1 MSKRLRV
8 LFALL
13 YAAPALAQTSTT
25 TTANG
30 VVNVTVPMQ
39 VVAPAGCTVGFSS
52 AGTVPVITISGCPS
66 PTQPPAPP
74 TPTPVPAPAPTP
86 LPTPTPT
93 PTPDPTPIPTPDPTP
108 DPTPTPAPRT
118 SLAAFPGA
126 QGGGASSLGGRGG
139 VVIEVT
145 NTNDS
150 GTGSLRACVMA
161 SGPRTCVFRVAGL
174 FPVTSGD
181 LRFASP
187 FLTVAGQTAPGEVI
201 LGGPNTGGALFGIS
215 THDVILRYVTMSPD
229 NASTASGPDS
239 GTTSI
244 WIVNCSSITQSLP
257 PAPPTTSGCYN
268 IMVDHV
274 TTRWSGNKSWIT
286 TSNFTP
292 TSGQAGVG
300 PNHSITTQWSLDYE
314 PHEGHPVGFG
324 TATDESCVSTVSTG
338 HCLSEYETD
347 IDFHHDMLVN
357 VDHRIPEIGNKSTR
371 WVNNIVYNWGTY
383 AMQELGAMTLDIIN
397 NKYIKGNLNANA
409 QAHPTHWTSNGPEI
423 SGNPSGY
430 MSGNIFGPSGDN
442 TVNADQWGE
451 LAVTIS
457 GESAQSEDGGPV
469 PTSWR
474 RNSAMPASNNF
485 PIVPDPAT
493 QLDSIL
499 LPTIGNSQ
507 HLDCNGNWVSHRDAA
522 DQRIIAQYQSGG
534 SGGYW
539 PNGVTFTGQPTI
551 PHPTAAWQDAPI
563 VNGTPCVES
572 LHDGIPDQWKKN
584 NGLSITDTNLYKK
597 LDPKTG
603 YTYLEEYLAGN
614 ATAVTPTPTP
624 APTPAPPTP
633 PPTPSAS
640 GTTVTPF
647 NGATIVDANS
657 NSWTLGAAVS
667 VASDPDCSPNSCG
680 GVIQQNSSPLAG
692 SAATLLLYFNGV
704 VYTHNQAGNWWSW
717 SGTNFVKVAGD
728 PRPTPAQ

>member
-1 MSKRLRV
+1 MIRV
-8 LFALL
+8 SENQRFRCVFLNAIPGLVL
-13 YAAPALAQTSTT
+13 S
-25 TTANG
+25 
-30 VVNVTVPMQ
+30 
-39 VVAPAGCTVGFSS
+39 FSFW
-52 AGTVPVITISGCPS
+52 ISGCAGSASATKPTSVPPNGGAAVTSVSITPS
-66 PTQPPAPP
+66 SSSTTAGGTLQFSA
-74 TPTPVPAPAPTP
+74 TVSGTATEETVTWTAAFGKISSSGLYTAPAKAGTDTVTATSNAQSNKSASAAVTVTAPA
-86 LPTPTPT
+86 
-93 PTPDPTPIPTPDPTP
+93 
-108 DPTPTPAPRT
+108 PTPTPAPPSSNPSSNVT
-118 SLAAFPGA
+118 CSGSNCPSFPGA
-126 QGGGASSLGGRGG
+126 QGGGAGSVGGRGG

-201 LGGPNTGGALFGIS
+201 LGGPNTDGALFGIS

-229 NASTASGPDS
+229 NYNQPSGPDA

-244 WIVNCSSITQSLP
+244 WIVNCGNIRQSLP

-286 TSNFTP
+286 TSNYTP
-292 TSGQAGVG
+292 GSTTPGVG

-324 TATDESCVSTVSTG
+324 TATDESCVSTVTQG
-338 HCLSEYETD
+338 ACLSEYETD
-347 IDFHHDMLVN
+347 IDFHHNLLVN

-430 MSGNIFGPSGDN
+430 MSGNIFGDAGDN

-469 PTSWR
+469 PSSWQ

-493 QLDSIL
+493 QLDSIM

-522 DQRIIAQYQSGG
+522 DQRIIAQYQTGG
-534 SGGYW
+534 PGGYW
-539 PNGVTFTGQPTI
+539 PNGVTFIGIPTI
-551 PHPTAAWQDAPI
+551 PRPTANWQDSPV
-563 VNGTPCVES
+563 VNGTACVES
-572 LHDGIPDQWKKN
+572 MHDGIPDTWKQAK
-584 NGLSITDTNLYKK
+584 GLSLIDPNLYNTVA
-597 LDPKTG
+597 PNG
-603 YTYLEEYLAGN
+603 YTWLENYL
-614 ATAVTPTPTP
+614 
-624 APTPAPPTP
+624 
-633 PPTPSAS
+633 
-640 GTTVTPF
+640 
-647 NGATIVDANS
+647 NG
-657 NSWTLGAAVS
+657 
-667 VASDPDCSPNSCG
+667 
-680 GVIQQNSSPLAG
+680 Q
-692 SAATLLLYFNGV
+692 
-704 VYTHNQAGNWWSW
+704 
-717 SGTNFVKVAGD
+717 
-728 PRPTPAQ
+728 